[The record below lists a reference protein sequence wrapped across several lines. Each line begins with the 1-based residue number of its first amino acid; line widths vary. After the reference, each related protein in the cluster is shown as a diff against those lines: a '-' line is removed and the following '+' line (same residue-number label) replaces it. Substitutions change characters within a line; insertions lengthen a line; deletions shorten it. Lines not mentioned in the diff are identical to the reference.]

1 LQVGALNF
9 WGTKICPKNESNIC
23 LASECDNILMCT
35 MSRCNFNQLGD
46 DVIKWQN
53 KCSVLK
59 LNTTLK
65 LKQNPGDVTG
75 LDLDHVE
82 AEK

>member
-1 LQVGALNF
+1 
-9 WGTKICPKNESNIC
+9 
-23 LASECDNILMCT
+23 MCT